1 LKKVLKAI
9 LPWAIILVFVVSLY
23 HFFVASQEF
32 EAKISY
38 SKFNDLVEKG
48 VVKEVLIRDNNIKG
62 ELSKESHTEG
72 DARPF
77 KKFKTTV
84 PVMDYEYVRHL
95 EEKGIRIESTDSRTG
110 WWAII
115 LSVGPYILLFAF
127 FIWLFR
133 RMQGPNNKA
142 LSFGKSKAR
151 FFDESEVKINFED
164 VAGAE
169 EAKAELEEVIEFL
182 KDPRKFQRLGG
193 KIPKGV
199 LLVGPPGCGKTL
211 LAKAVAGEA
220 GVPFLSI
227 SGSDFV
233 EMFVGVG
240 AARVRDLF
248 DQAKAKAP
256 CIIFVDELDAVGRL
270 RGAGLG
276 GGHDE
281 REQTLNQLLVEM
293 DGFETNEGVIML
305 SATNRPDV
313 LDPALLRPGRFDR
326 QVVIDRPD
334 LRGRLGILKV
344 HTREIPIADD
354 VNLEGIAKG
363 TPYFS
368 GADLANLVNEAA
380 LLAARKDKNLVEME
394 DFWEARDKVMMG
406 PERKSRVI
414 SDKDKRVAAYHEVGH
429 ALVAKLTEGA
439 DPVHKVTIIPRG
451 MALGLTQSLPEED
464 RYMYSEEYCHI
475 IMTHLLGGRAAE
487 KLAFNSMTSGA
498 GNDIDKA
505 TELARKMVTE
515 WGMSPKLGPV
525 AFGEKDEAV
534 FLGREIATHRDFS
547 EETAETID
555 TEIRR
560 IIDDA
565 YDRALKLLKAR
576 KDDLEKIAEVLLE
589 RETLTGEE
597 IDLLLEGGE
606 LPPMKT
612 AEVKTDEPVKKK
624 KAKKTAPKKKEEPE
638 KIGKPVLEA

>member
-1 LKKVLKAI
+1 MKKVLKTV
-9 LPWAIILVFVVSLY
+9 LPWAIIIIFVVSLY
-23 HFFVASQEF
+23 YFFLASQEF

-38 SKFNDLVEKG
+38 TKFNDLVEKG
-48 VVKEVLIRDNNIKG
+48 VVKEVHIQDNNIKG

-72 DARPF
+72 DARPY

-84 PVMDYEYVRHL
+84 PVMDYEYVQAL
-95 EEKGIRIESTDSRTG
+95 EEKGIKIESSDARTG

-142 LSFGKSKAR
+142 MSFGKSKAR
-151 FFDESEVKINFED
+151 FFDESEVEITFDD

-248 DQAKAKAP
+248 EQAKGKAP

-293 DGFETNEGVIML
+293 DGFESNEGVIML
-305 SATNRPDV
+305 SATNRPDI

-334 LRGRLGILKV
+334 IRGRSGILEV
-344 HTREIPIADD
+344 HTKDIPTADD
-354 VNLEGIAKG
+354 VNLEEIAKG

-414 SDKDKRVAAYHEVGH
+414 SEKDKRVAAYHEVGH

-451 MALGLTQSLPEED
+451 MALGLTQSLPEEE

-475 IMTHLLGGRAAE
+475 ILTHMLGGRAAE

-505 TELARKMVTE
+505 TDLARKMVTE
-515 WGMSPKLGPV
+515 WGMSPKIGPV
-525 AFGEKDEAV
+525 AFGERDEAV

-565 YDRALKLLKAR
+565 YDRAFNLLK
-576 KDDLEKIAEVLLE
+576 KHKKDLEIIAEVLLE

-597 IDLLLEGGE
+597 IDVLLDGGE
-606 LPPMKT
+606 LPPMEVVKAV
-612 AEVKTDEPVKKK
+612 AEKPAEKDEK
-624 KAKKTAPKKKEEPE
+624 KAEQDVKEEPDTLGE
-638 KIGKPVLEA
+638 PVLET